1 MIGKFSRRRTLTGRA
16 IGCLLVAVVV
26 NVFVGNAPASAQ
38 TYQWGYAWHNGKCY
52 KTIAPWGIAYPELQ
66 HGNLLRWLPA
76 PNSACSGVGVIVS
89 KRSLARKG
97 LMPNNDRF
105 PLGGPGRGQSN
116 SQGNSFPGKYR

>member
-1 MIGKFSRRRTLTGRA
+1 MIGKFSRRRTLAGRA

-66 HGNLLRWLPA
+66 HGNLLRWLLA
-76 PNSACSGVGVIVS
+76 PNSACRGVGVTVS
-89 KRSLARKG
+89 KPSLAGKG
-97 LMPNNDRF
+97 LTPNNDRR
-105 PLGGPGRGQSN
+105 PIDGPGLGQFN
-116 SQGNSFPGKYR
+116 NQRNNLPGKYR